1 MEVPLLAESYISL
14 GVFVQIS
21 NARLLARPPPLLMP
35 ENDSGAVIG
44 AGGRAVIDATVTG
57 PGTSS
62 KLSHRSSRLIHQPI
76 DSSVADATGTDNR
89 VNNKRTSSTAISDS
103 DSEDRGSGPPKRH
116 WQRKKP
122 NLNTE
127 TCTMKVS
134 RRENASGVC
143 GARLPPDEIG
153 KMTRCRSCRAK
164 GRNYKK
170 ISDDNIR
177 GVRKHE
183 SLRKAGD
190 EDCDEEK
197 GDPAR
202 CVIRLHYMYPRRRAV
217 EDSGAV
223 RTERATTRTTQTRTA
238 RTTESPPTENTR

>member
-1 MEVPLLAESYISL
+1 
-14 GVFVQIS
+14 
-21 NARLLARPPPLLMP
+21 MP

-57 PGTSS
+57 PGTSN
-62 KLSHRSSRLIHQPI
+62 
-76 DSSVADATGTDNR
+76 ATGTDNR
-89 VNNKRTSSTAISDS
+89 LNNKRTSSTAISDS
-103 DSEDRGSGPPKRH
+103 DSEDRGSGPPKWH

-170 ISDDNIR
+170 ISDNNIR

-202 CVIRLHYMYPRRRAV
+202 RLWSRTNRASDDSDNADPDGLNDGISANGEYSRTVEITVVRGVDATAIVIHNGCAEGCVVGNNIKLKGMI
-217 EDSGAV
+217 
-223 RTERATTRTTQTRTA
+223 TA
-238 RTTESPPTENTR
+238 RI